1 MQRYREKIERHGKRE
16 EMRAGGETDQEADN
30 NIVENH
36 SIIQFKPK
44 TR

>member
-16 EMRAGGETDQEADN
+16 ETRWGKKKKDQETDN
-30 NIVENH
+30 NIENH
-36 SIIQFKPK
+36 PIIQFKPK